1 MNTKALLIALKVV
14 VSLLIGMCV
23 VILFS
28 VNKYGASIVLTV
40 TAIVIWLPAGKSK
53 RHKWGRIAFLVLAL
67 AFVIRNISTTE
78 LPKDH
83 IETGFWF
90 FDKVVHLYNG
100 FLKNVFG
107 IGPYQGSN
115 IFFDTIR

>member
-1 MNTKALLIALKVV
+1 MAY
-14 VSLLIGMCV
+14 
-23 VILFS
+23 F
-28 VNKYGASIVLTV
+28 TV
-40 TAIVIWLPAGKSK
+40 TYNMQERGLSTLF
-53 RHKWGRIAFLVLAL
+53 RHRIFTIDAK
-67 AFVIRNISTTE
+67 VIRNISTTE

>member
-1 MNTKALLIALKVV
+1 M
-14 VSLLIGMCV
+14 
-23 VILFS
+23 
-28 VNKYGASIVLTV
+28 LTV
-40 TAIVIWLPAGKSK
+40 TAVTIWLPDGKSK
-53 RHKWGRIAFLVLAL
+53 RLKRGRIAFLVLAV

-78 LPKDH
+78 LQKGH

-107 IGPYQGSN
+107 IGPYQGKN

>member
-1 MNTKALLIALKVV
+1 MNTKAILIALKVV
-14 VSLLIGMCV
+14 ASLLIGMCL

-40 TAIVIWLPAGKSK
+40 TAIVIWLPVGKSK
-53 RHKWGRIAFLVLAL
+53 GFKWGRIAFFVLAF
-67 AFVIRNISTTE
+67 AFVIWNISTTE
-78 LPKDH
+78 LPKEH

-90 FDKVVHLYNG
+90 FDKVAHLFNG

-107 IGPYQGSN
+107 IGPYQESK
-115 IFFDTIR
+115 IIFDTIQ